1 MENSSKLRGDA
12 TSATLKSKA
21 IGGVFWSLLDRVGQQ
36 GIAFVIAVLL
46 AHFLTPAQF
55 GLVGMLSL
63 FIDVARVFID
73 SGFGAAL
80 IQRKKVT
87 EVDEC
92 SIFYFGIFAGLVAAG
107 LLCAGAPW
115 IARFYGQPILTPLMY
130 ALSVTL
136 VLPSLSSVQNALL
149 SKRIDFKTQLKIGLS
164 ATLLSGIIGVAMAVQ
179 GCGVWSL
186 AAQYIGNNVFRTVF
200 FWWLVSWRPR
210 WLFSLA
216 ALREMFSFGSRL
228 LASTLLNT
236 IFENLYLVV
245 IGKLFS
251 ATHLGLYAGAR
262 KIQSV
267 ATTNVTGVVMQVAF
281 PVFSAIQD
289 DSARL
294 KRSMRKAMMMLALV
308 NFPLMAGL
316 ALTARPVVHVLL
328 TEKWA
333 AAVPWLQLLCLAN
346 LLYPFHALHLNL
358 LTAKGRSDLFFR
370 LELLKKTLT
379 VILIAITCFW
389 GVRGILWSQVVMSVL
404 GYFFNSYYTTRLIG
418 YSLREQFADL
428 APYAAVSALMGGGVY
443 LAQFVPLA
451 GDTLRLAL
459 EVLLGIALYVG
470 LSGVFRLPAFLE
482 MVHAIHERWRSYTLS
497 WEKT

>member
-1 MENSSKLRGDA
+1 MN
-12 TSATLKSKA
+12 ATLKSKA
-21 IGGVFWSLLDRVGQQ
+21 IGGVFWSFLDRVGQQ
-36 GIAFVIAVLL
+36 GIAFLIAVLL
-46 AHFLTPAQF
+46 ARFLTPAQF
-55 GLVGMLSL
+55 GLVGMLSI
-63 FIDVARVFID
+63 FIDIARVFID

-92 SIFYFGIFAGLVAAG
+92 SIFYFGIVAGLVAAG
-107 LLCAGAPW
+107 LLCVGAPW

-149 SKRIDFKTQLKIGLS
+149 SKRIDFKTQLKINLS
-164 ATLLSGIIGVAMAVQ
+164 ATVLSGIIGVTMAVQ

-186 AAQYIGNNVFRTVF
+186 AAQYIGNNVFRTVL

-210 WLFSLA
+210 WQFSLA

-251 ATHLGLYAGAR
+251 TTHLGLYSGAR
-262 KIQSV
+262 KIQGV
-267 ATTNVTGVVMQVAF
+267 ATANVTGVVMQVAF

-289 DSARL
+289 DAARL
-294 KRSMRKAMMMLALV
+294 KRSMRKAMMMLALI

-316 ALTARPVVHVLL
+316 AVTARPVVQVLL

-333 AAVPWLQLLCLAN
+333 AAVPWLQILCLAN
-346 LLYPFHALHLNL
+346 LLYPFHSLHLNL

-370 LELLKKTLT
+370 LEVLKKVLA
-379 VILIAITCFW
+379 VVLIALTCFW
-389 GVRGILWSQVVMSVL
+389 GVTGILWGQVAMSVL
-404 GYFFNSYYTTRLIG
+404 GYYINSYYTTRLIG
-418 YSLREQFADL
+418 YHLREQIVDL
-428 APYAAVSALMGGGVY
+428 LPYAAVSALMGGSVY
-443 LAQFVPLA
+443 LVQFVPFA
-451 GDTLRLAL
+451 HDAL
-459 EVLLGIALYVG
+459 LLVVEVLLGVALYVV
-470 LSGVFRLPAFLE
+470 LSGVLRLPAFLE
-482 MVHAIHERWRSYTLS
+482 TVHAVRERWRSYALS
-497 WEKT
+497 WERT